1 MSLRLFGLCFIFII
15 FTIVSTVTLALYK
28 GNYVF
33 DSGRYVPMPVEELP
47 QQTATPT
54 LLTPC
59 NPSNSA
65 HDIPCSGASS
75 VMVHVYALPPEFE
88 KEITSEYRQ
97 CEKSQWAFEVHLPR
111 MFRRLPK
118 MKSPDNADFYLV
130 PFPVKCYNNFVALYD
145 KSLVDKH
152 FTKLIHWLNVTHP
165 WFQKSGGGDHIFIFP
180 SGQGS
185 AIFPSSE
192 RYTKNSIYILA
203 EGDRSRMNSNAFKDV
218 IVPGFS
224 QVSMVEKISSQDR
237 ELLAVFRGQNFMH
250 VSSFNGT
257 RSRVES
263 ALRTALIEVLQ
274 SSDGVIATNK
284 RIWGKAYENEVRRAK
299 FLLCPRGITPWTR
312 RVFDAIL
319 MGAVPVIISDDV
331 QFPFEAFLDWS
342 LFTVKISEARAIEP
356 RYVEDKLRSMVSSG
370 LYEEKVR
377 ALRRVRSFFDWTS
390 PKVMDL
396 LLCELDR
403 RKRLFKHG
411 SLRTWDQ

>member
-1 MSLRLFGLCFIFII
+1 
-15 FTIVSTVTLALYK
+15 
-28 GNYVF
+28 
-33 DSGRYVPMPVEELP
+33 
-47 QQTATPT
+47 
-54 LLTPC
+54 
-59 NPSNSA
+59 
-65 HDIPCSGASS
+65 
-75 VMVHVYALPPEFE
+75 
-88 KEITSEYRQ
+88 
-97 CEKSQWAFEVHLPR
+97 
-111 MFRRLPK
+111 
-118 MKSPDNADFYLV
+118 
-130 PFPVKCYNNFVALYD
+130 
-145 KSLVDKH
+145 
-152 FTKLIHWLNVTHP
+152 
-165 WFQKSGGGDHIFIFP
+165 
-180 SGQGS
+180 
-185 AIFPSSE
+185 
-192 RYTKNSIYILA
+192 SIYILA

-224 QVSMVEKISSQDR
+224 TVSMIEQVSSQHRD
-237 ELLAVFRGQNFMH
+237 LLAVFRGQNFMH

-257 RSRVES
+257 RFRVES

-377 ALRRVRSFFDWTS
+377 ALRHV
-390 PKVMDL
+390 
-396 LLCELDR
+396 
-403 RKRLFKHG
+403 
-411 SLRTWDQ
+411 